1 MPVNVKEMKDDVI
14 LEIKVNKN
22 YYLMA
27 RALSFNLVQ
36 IMQEKNPDDSY
47 LKDVMTKPY
56 EELDDLQRSFYTIAL
71 LLAEMENQAK
81 LTDNYTEKEILLP
94 EDEGYVAPS
103 VD

>member
-1 MPVNVKEMKDDVI
+1 MPVNVKEMKNDVI

-94 EDEGYVAPS
+94 EDEGYIAPS

>member
-1 MPVNVKEMKDDVI
+1 MPVTVKEMKDDAI

-27 RALSFNLVQ
+27 KALSFNIVQ
-36 IMQEKNPDDSY
+36 TMQEKNPDDSY

-56 EELDDLQRSFYTIAL
+56 EELDDLQKSFYTIAL
-71 LLAEMENQAK
+71 LLAEIENQAK
-81 LTDNYTEKEILLP
+81 ATDNYTEKEILVP
-94 EDEGYVAPS
+94 GDEGYVPPS